1 MLYIHSLPNTKQ
13 SFSLDGLKI
22 QYTLLQ
28 CCGSLKLT
36 VSWLPTPLHSH
47 FRCTQIR
54 MNPPFFPISSIYHS
68 QQNPTQISGLLASF
82 QFLEGYILLVQTKA
96 LSSEARGY
104 SPRDCKFQQA
114 SLHLGLCKTDI
125 YFAEAIP
132 LSIVNSLT
140 FCRNRIL
147 VASPFH
153 FSLLPCSCSLVNAS
167 AY

>member
-125 YFAEAIP
+125 YFAVAIP
-132 LSIVNSLT
+132 LSIVTALHSAGT
-140 FCRNRIL
+140 EF
-147 VASPFH
+147 
-153 FSLLPCSCSLVNAS
+153 LLLHRFIFLFFPAVVP
-167 AY
+167 